1 MSTVSAADV
10 YALRART
17 GVSILACKQA
27 LEEANGDQEKAI
39 EILRKRGIAQAVK
52 KADREQSEGGIFI
65 STDGEKA
72 AIVTLKCETDFV
84 ARNDA
89 FIALGQELADA
100 FLKKGDAAAKTLAEQ
115 KMPEAIQKLGENI
128 SLGSMEEVISHSVAT
143 YVHSNRKIGVVTK
156 VVLQRLGVSADATA
170 SNVFLF
176 DGVMRLTDAA
186 SVDNTGKV
194 TFSAPAGLFTVSGSK
209 TISVKSDI
217 ALNTAGQT
225 LGMGLATFDVAAM
238 TTTANINGNI
248 HSIASPTCRDP
259 CNTPLDPPVQGDD
272 GQAFGAIPKKF

>member
-1 MSTVSAADV
+1 MSKQAFSKAIDDFFAAQPCENAGDAATALLLLYDVIEEHAISAESQEQGSKEFSESLVMVQQAICWTP
-10 YALRART
+10 LRYFLDDLAQDTHLAIRAGAKGEISDQRPGAFWNDPEVGLVAAANLSIMFSART

-143 YVHSNRKIGVVTK
+143 YVHSNRKIGVV
-156 VVLQRLGVSADATA
+156 VGSSSAEATVRE
-170 SNVFLF
+170 S
-176 DGVMRLTDAA
+176 
-186 SVDNTGKV
+186 
-194 TFSAPAGLFTVSGSK
+194 
-209 TISVKSDI
+209 
-217 ALNTAGQT
+217 
-225 LGMGLATFDVAAM
+225 
-238 TTTANINGNI
+238 
-248 HSIASPTCRDP
+248 SI
-259 CNTPLDPPVQGDD
+259 Q
-272 GQAFGAIPKKF
+272 